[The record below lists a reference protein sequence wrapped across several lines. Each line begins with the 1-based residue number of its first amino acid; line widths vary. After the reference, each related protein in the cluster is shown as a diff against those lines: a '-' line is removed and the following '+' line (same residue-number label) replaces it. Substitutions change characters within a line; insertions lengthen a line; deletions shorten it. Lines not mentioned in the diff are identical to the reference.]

1 MRPSQDLAAARAWKF
16 IILLGL
22 ISLLSDITYE
32 GARSITGPFLGELQA
47 SALVVGVV
55 AGLGEFLGYA
65 LRLGSGYLA
74 DRTGKYWPLTIWGY
88 ALNLLAVPCLAL
100 VGSWPPAA
108 GLIVTER
115 LGKAV
120 RTPARDA
127 MLSHATA
134 AVGRGWGF
142 GFHNAMDQAG
152 AVAGPLLV
160 AAVLALHGSYR
171 LGFAL
176 LLGPAILALLVLAWA
191 ARLYP
196 HPHHLEVGPSL
207 PTPQGL
213 SRPFWYYAA
222 GAALLAAGYA
232 DFPLIAYHFHRD
244 ALFTPD
250 QIPLLYA
257 VAMGVDALGALALGR
272 LFDRLGLKLLVVAPL
287 LSAGFAPLVF
297 LGGRGAALAGMVLWG
312 LGMGVQGSI
321 MRAALA
327 GIVSPQRRASAYGLF
342 HTIFGLSWFLGSA
355 LMGLLYGISL
365 VALVTFSVAAQL
377 LALPFFKTLAK
388 NPARRLPPPRRPG

>member
-1 MRPSQDLAAARAWKF
+1 MNQKAQTDSEYPGKAVAWRF
-16 IILLGL
+16 IILLGV
-22 ISLLSDITYE
+22 ISLLSDMTYE

-65 LRLGSGYLA
+65 LRLGSGYLV

-88 ALNLLAVPCLAL
+88 GINLLSVPLLAL

-127 MLSHATA
+127 MLSHATT

-142 GFHNAMDQAG
+142 GFHNAMDQTG
-152 AVAGPLLV
+152 AVLGPLLV
-160 AAVLALHGSYR
+160 AGVLAWHGGYR

-176 LLGPAILALLVLAWA
+176 LLGPAILALLVLGWA

-196 HPHHLEVGPSL
+196 QPHHLEAGPPL
-207 PTPQGL
+207 PSSQGL

-222 GAALLAAGYA
+222 GAALLATGYA
-232 DFPLIAYHFHRD
+232 DFPLIAYHFHET
-244 ALFTPD
+244 ALFPPD

-257 VAMGVDALGALALGR
+257 AAMGVDALGALALGR
-272 LFDRLGLKLLVVAPL
+272 LFDRLGLALLVATPL

-297 LGGRGAALAGMVLWG
+297 LGGQGAAWGGMVLWG

-327 GIVSPQRRASAYGLF
+327 QMVPPQRRASAYGLF
-342 HTIFGLSWFLGSA
+342 HTIFGLCWFLGSA
-355 LMGLLYGISL
+355 FMGLLYGISL
-365 VALVTFSVAAQL
+365 TALVSFAVAAQL
-377 LALPFFKTLAK
+377 LALPFFLTLVKTTA
-388 NPARRLPPPRRPG
+388 AASE

>member
-1 MRPSQDLAAARAWKF
+1 MNQKAQTDSEYPGKAVAWRF
-16 IILLGL
+16 IILLGV
-22 ISLLSDITYE
+22 ISLLSDMTYE

-88 ALNLLAVPCLAL
+88 GINLLSVPLLAL

-127 MLSHATA
+127 MLSHATT

-142 GFHNAMDQAG
+142 GFHNAMDQTG
-152 AVAGPLLV
+152 AVLGPLLV
-160 AAVLALHGSYR
+160 AGVLAWHGGYR

-176 LLGPAILALLVLAWA
+176 LLGPAILALLVLGWA

-196 HPHHLEVGPSL
+196 QPHHLEAGPPL
-207 PTPQGL
+207 PSSQGL

-222 GAALLAAGYA
+222 GAALLATGYA
-232 DFPLIAYHFHRD
+232 DFPLIAYHFHET
-244 ALFTPD
+244 ALFPPD

-257 VAMGVDALGALALGR
+257 AAMGVDALGALALGR
-272 LFDRLGLKLLVVAPL
+272 LFDRLGLVLLVTAPL
-287 LSAGFAPLVF
+287 LSVGFAPLVF
-297 LGGRGAALAGMVLWG
+297 LGGQGAAWGGMVLWG

-327 GIVSPQRRASAYGLF
+327 QMVPPQRRASAYGLF
-342 HTIFGLSWFLGSA
+342 HTIFGLCWFLGSA
-355 LMGLLYGISL
+355 FMGLLYGISL
-365 VALVTFSVAAQL
+365 TALVSFAVAAQL
-377 LALPFFKTLAK
+377 LALPFFLSLVKTTA
-388 NPARRLPPPRRPG
+388 AASE